1 MIASVNAARAQD
13 LQSGVNSAA
22 GELRGVIKVGLGV
35 AAVLIVAIGLV
46 VAALKFSR
54 KEQDAVWYLVGT
66 AVGSVLC
73 GVGAA
78 MLERRVE
85 TWRTAPHQFIEV
97 CTARRSSAGSQRTTR
112 SVSWRLARYW
122 ASASCP

>member
-1 MIASVNAARAQD
+1 MTTNLLLKMMKRSRGTTALAMASFVAGMIASVNAARAQD
-13 LQSGVNSAA
+13 LQSGVNTAA

-78 MLERRVE
+78 ML
-85 TWRTAPHQFIEV
+85 
-97 CTARRSSAGSQRTTR
+97 
-112 SVSWRLARYW
+112 
-122 ASASCP
+122 

>member
-1 MIASVNAARAQD
+1 M
-13 LQSGVNSAA
+13 
-22 GELRGVIKVGLGV
+22 

-78 MLERRVE
+78 ML
-85 TWRTAPHQFIEV
+85 
-97 CTARRSSAGSQRTTR
+97 
-112 SVSWRLARYW
+112 
-122 ASASCP
+122 